1 MADWGNGMEIKKS
14 SLAFDHISLTFIT
27 LLTQIT
33 VMRKMIW
40 SIVLI
45 LLVLGAGF
53 IYWKFYFVFG
63 EGAKAGE
70 LNFLVKK
77 GYVFK
82 TWEGKLIQS
91 GLRSKAA
98 NTVQSY
104 DFDFSVTDEA
114 VAQKLLSSEGKIFNL
129 HYKEYMGALPW
140 RGYSKYV
147 VDSIIS
153 ITDLSH

>member
-1 MADWGNGMEIKKS
+1 
-14 SLAFDHISLTFIT
+14 L
-27 LLTQIT
+27 
-33 VMRKMIW
+33 
-40 SIVLI
+40 
-45 LLVLGAGF
+45 

-63 EGAKAGE
+63 EGAKSGE
-70 LNFLVKK
+70 LNYLVKK

-82 TWEGKLIQS
+82 TYEGKLIQA
-91 GLRSKAA
+91 GLRSKGP
-98 NTVQSY
+98 NTIQSF

-114 VAQKLLSSEGKIFNL
+114 VAAKLLSSEGKIFNL

-153 ITDLSH
+153 ITDVSH

>member
-1 MADWGNGMEIKKS
+1 MAKFVWTI
-14 SLAFDHISLTFIT
+14 I
-27 LLTQIT
+27 
-33 VMRKMIW
+33 
-40 SIVLI
+40 IVL
-45 LLVLGAGF
+45 LLAGAGYF
-53 IYWKFYFVFG
+53 YWRFYFVFG

-70 LNFLVKK
+70 LNYLVKK

-82 TWEGKLIQS
+82 TYEGKLIQA
-91 GLRSKAA
+91 GLRSKGP
-98 NTVQSY
+98 NTIQSF

-114 VAQKLLSSEGKIFNL
+114 VAAKLLSSEGKVFNL

-153 ITDLSH
+153 VTDITH

>member
-1 MADWGNGMEIKKS
+1 MAKFVWTI
-14 SLAFDHISLTFIT
+14 I
-27 LLTQIT
+27 
-33 VMRKMIW
+33 
-40 SIVLI
+40 IVL
-45 LLVLGAGF
+45 LLAAGGF

-82 TWEGKLIQS
+82 TYEGKLIQA
-91 GLRSKAA
+91 GLRSKGP

-104 DFDFSVTDEA
+104 DFDFSVTDEKIA
-114 VAQKLLSSEGKIFNL
+114 SQLISSEGKIFNL

-140 RGYSKYV
+140 RGYSNYV

-153 ITDLSH
+153 VTEVTH

>member
-1 MADWGNGMEIKKS
+1 
-14 SLAFDHISLTFIT
+14 
-27 LLTQIT
+27 
-33 VMRKMIW
+33 MRKFFTWFI
-40 SIVLI
+40 I
-45 LLVLGAGF
+45 LLIIGLGAFG
-53 IYWKFYFVFG
+53 YWKYYYVFG

-70 LNFLVKK
+70 LNFVVKK

-91 GLRSKAA
+91 GLRSRSA

-104 DFDFSVTDEA
+104 DFDFSIVDDNIA
-114 VAQKLLSSEGKIFNL
+114 NKLLSSEGKIFNL
-129 HYKEYMGALPW
+129 HYKEYLGVLPW

-153 ITDLSH
+153 ITDINH

>member
-1 MADWGNGMEIKKS
+1 MAK
-14 SLAFDHISLTFIT
+14 FIWT
-27 LLTQIT
+27 LI
-33 VMRKMIW
+33 
-40 SIVLI
+40 IVLLI
-45 LLVLGAGF
+45 AAAGF

-70 LNFLVKK
+70 LNYLVKK

-82 TWEGKLIQS
+82 TYEGKLIQA
-91 GLRSKAA
+91 GLRSKGP
-98 NTVQSY
+98 NTIQSF

-114 VAQKLLSSEGKIFNL
+114 VAAKLLSSEGKVFNL

-153 ITDLSH
+153 VTDVSH

>member
-1 MADWGNGMEIKKS
+1 MGRIFTWILIIGI
-14 SLAFDHISLTFIT
+14 
-27 LLTQIT
+27 
-33 VMRKMIW
+33 
-40 SIVLI
+40 LI
-45 LLVLGAGF
+45 LGVWC
-53 IYWKFYFVFG
+53 YWRFYFVFG

-70 LNFLVKK
+70 LNYMVKK

-104 DFDFSVTDEA
+104 DFDFSVIDEKIA
-114 VAQKLLSSEGKIFNL
+114 NTLLSSEGKVFNL
-129 HYKEYMGALPW
+129 HYKEYQGALPW
-140 RGYSKYV
+140 RGYSNYV

-153 ITDLSH
+153 ITDINR

>member
-1 MADWGNGMEIKKS
+1 
-14 SLAFDHISLTFIT
+14 
-27 LLTQIT
+27 
-33 VMRKMIW
+33 MRKTIW
-40 SIVLI
+40 SIFLI
-45 LLVLGAGF
+45 LLLVGAGF
-53 IYWKFYFVFG
+53 VYWKFFFVFG
-63 EGAKAGE
+63 EGAKSGE

-91 GLRSKAA
+91 GLRSKSP

-114 VAQKLLSSEGKIFNL
+114 IANKLLASEGKIFNL

-147 VDSIIS
+147 LDSIIS
-153 ITDLSH
+153 ITDINH

>member
-1 MADWGNGMEIKKS
+1 MGRIFTWIIII
-14 SLAFDHISLTFIT
+14 L
-27 LLTQIT
+27 
-33 VMRKMIW
+33 
-40 SIVLI
+40 IV
-45 LLVLGAGF
+45 VLG
-53 IYWKFYFVFG
+53 IWTYWKFFYVFG
-63 EGAKAGE
+63 EGAKSGE
-70 LNFLVKK
+70 LNYVVKK

-104 DFDFSVTDEA
+104 DFDFSITDDNIA
-114 VAQKLLSSEGKIFNL
+114 KILLTSEGKIFNL
-129 HYKEYMGALPW
+129 HYTEYLGTLPW

-153 ITDLSH
+153 ITTINR